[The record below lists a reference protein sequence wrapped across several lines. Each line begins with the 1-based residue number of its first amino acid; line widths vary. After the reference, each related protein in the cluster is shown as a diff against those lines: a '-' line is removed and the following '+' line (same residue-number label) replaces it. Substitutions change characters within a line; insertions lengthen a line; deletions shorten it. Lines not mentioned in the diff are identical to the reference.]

1 MEASNNLYVSYNN
14 SSNYYYAEEEE
25 EKRST
30 TLSSKY
36 ATTTTFYSSL
46 HAVQKPIIMKK
57 KSIAPFPPTKPRVY
71 KVHPAKFKELVQRLT
86 ASGPGRR
93 LDEIAPPPLDLTIS
107 PTNINDNSNK
117 AAAEAAEEA
126 RPVERNK
133 SQNKYSET
141 CGGLSPL
148 RFSFSPSGMACWPL
162 SPLLSPGTLSSL
174 GLATVL

>member
-1 MEASNNLYVSYNN
+1 MEASNNFYVSYNN
-14 SSNYYYAEEEE
+14 SSNYYYAEEE

-36 ATTTTFYSSL
+36 ATTTLYSSL
-46 HAVQKPIIMKK
+46 HAVRKPKIMKK

-86 ASGPGRR
+86 SSGPGRR
-93 LDEIAPPPLDLTIS
+93 LDEIAPPPLDLMIS
-107 PTNINDNSNK
+107 PTNINDNNNK
-117 AAAEAAEEA
+117 AAAAAEEA

-148 RFSFSPSGMACWPL
+148 RFSFSPSGMACWRL
-162 SPLLSPGTLSSL
+162 SPLFSPGTLSSL
-174 GLATVL
+174 ELATVL

>member
-25 EKRST
+25 KRST
-30 TLSSKY
+30 TLSSKH
-36 ATTTTFYSSL
+36 ATTTFYSSL
-46 HAVQKPIIMKK
+46 HAVRKPIIMKK

-93 LDEIAPPPLDLTIS
+93 LDEIAPPPLDLMIS
-107 PTNINDNSNK
+107 PTNINDNNNK
-117 AAAEAAEEA
+117 AAAEEA

-162 SPLLSPGTLSSL
+162 SPLFSPGTLSYL
-174 GLATVL
+174 ELATVL